1 MYFGGGVCATR
12 TTHSDTRH
20 LILSCFITE
29 PVNRLGVIVWEFR
42 FWTNHGPDLVQDFGF
57 VKMDPG
63 RGEEKRREEPR
74 VPGFKQYVPY
84 SNVSFFFSSNT
95 LIICVCYLFQ
105 TWRKGNGLAGS
116 SKRLFNSVGF
126 MFLLFWVFV
135 VGRSACVRPSSFC
148 FCLFPLVEKVKT
160 HKKTNNNQV
169 PKHVPFLYLICNL
182 IFNSINITIY
192 C

>member
-1 MYFGGGVCATR
+1 M
-12 TTHSDTRH
+12 
-20 LILSCFITE
+20 
-29 PVNRLGVIVWEFR
+29 
-42 FWTNHGPDLVQDFGF
+42 QDFGF

-63 RGEEKRREEPR
+63 RGEEKNR
-74 VPGFKQYVPY
+74 VSQGLNNTCLIQM
-84 SNVSFFFSSNT
+84 SLFFFSSNT
-95 LIICVCYLFQ
+95 LIICVRYLFQ

-116 SKRLFNSVGF
+116 SKRLFKSVGF
-126 MFLLFWVFV
+126 MFLLLWVFV
-135 VGRSACVRPSSFC
+135 FGRSACVRPSSFC